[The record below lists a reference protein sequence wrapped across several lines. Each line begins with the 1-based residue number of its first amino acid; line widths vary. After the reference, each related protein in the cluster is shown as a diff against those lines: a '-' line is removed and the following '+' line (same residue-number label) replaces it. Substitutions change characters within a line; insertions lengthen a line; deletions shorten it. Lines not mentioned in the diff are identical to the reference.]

1 MKKAFILMPFRAP
14 YNSYY
19 YKIYKPALESV
30 GYSVIRVDEL
40 FGSHPII
47 DDIQKS
53 IKESDLILCDM
64 STRNPNVFYEL
75 GLAHAIGKPVILVS
89 NNIDD
94 IPFDLKHIRTI
105 IYKTD
110 EAGWEGELYKSI
122 ANYGAEKNLR
132 IYPEPLIASFGTG
145 QVSAKNF
152 FQTRADRPPMEIRLR
167 NAKTVDFIGTSLIG
181 LAVTNQSEL
190 RTLRDAGA
198 KIRLIISNPDNE
210 PLQEF
215 LAMRYLEAD
224 SAKHHKDQVSVA
236 LSNFKSIIGASPNRG
251 SVEVRITN
259 LMQSFSYM
267 GIDTSFP
274 QGYIQIELYLNKVA
288 LSRNPIFLL
297 YADSDT
303 QWFNEFGEQFE
314 FYWTNSFDPYG
325 K

>member
-1 MKKAFILMPFRAP
+1 MPFRAP

-19 YKIYKPALESV
+19 SKIFKPALESV
-30 GYSVIRVDEL
+30 DYSVTRVDEL
-40 FGSHPII
+40 YGSHPILE
-47 DDIQKS
+47 DIQRL

-105 IYKTD
+105 IYKTE
-110 EAGWEGELYKSI
+110 EAGWEGDLYSSI
-122 ANYGAEKNLR
+122 ANYASEKYLR
-132 IYPEPLIASFGTG
+132 IYPEPMTTPLGLV
-145 QVSAKNF
+145 QLSAKNF

-190 RTLRDAGA
+190 RTLKDAGA
-198 KIRLIISNPDNE
+198 KIRLIISNPDDE

-224 SAKHHKDQVSVA
+224 SAQHHKDQVNVA
-236 LSNFKSIIGASPNRG
+236 LSNFKSIVGESASGG
-251 SVEVRITN
+251 SIEVRITDQ
-259 LMQSFSYM
+259 MQSFSYM
-267 GIDTSFP
+267 GIDTSIS
-274 QGYIQIELYLNKVA
+274 QGYIQIEFYLNKVA
-288 LSRNPIFLL
+288 LSRNPIFLI
-297 YADSDT
+297 YADSDL
-303 QWFNEFGEQFE
+303 QWFNEFKGQFE
-314 FYWTNSFDPYG
+314 FFWKNSSDPYD